1 MTLHFPYMMSQA
13 VNGAELL
20 VYDGP
25 DSRGNLLATIF
36 VRNETWVQSVTS
48 TRDSLYIEY
57 KAKAQNKV
65 LVYMDLVAGKS
76 EIVFLHLGFT
86 LLFFPNRKD

>member
-1 MTLHFPYMMSQA
+1 MSQDP
-13 VNGAELL
+13 NGAEFL

-25 DSRGNLLATIF
+25 DSRGNLLATVS

-48 TRDSLYIEY
+48 TRDSLYVEY

-76 EIVFLHLGFT
+76 KYNYSNGFFYISNDRG
-86 LLFFPNRKD
+86 L